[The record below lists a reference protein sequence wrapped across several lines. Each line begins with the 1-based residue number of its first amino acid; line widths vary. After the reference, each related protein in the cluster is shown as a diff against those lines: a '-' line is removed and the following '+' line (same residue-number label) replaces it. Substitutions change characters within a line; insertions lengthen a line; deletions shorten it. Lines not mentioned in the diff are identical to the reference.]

1 MFVFNSIKEL
11 LETLYNGRKWL
22 DLLFT
27 KRKTSVNYE
36 DLLHYLDDDEQEKL
50 QRLLDTSIVVRSGN
64 SIELHNELLD
74 FFEKFTDTTEEITV
88 GYIDDLI
95 QILEKN
101 LDLYDQEKRAAKKDE
116 YLLKI
121 KRNLRTVGKTI
132 LKNVNT
138 LRDKVEDVYATEGN
152 YTIKKLN
159 LDNYDEKRKRIDEL
173 LDYIE
178 TLFTKPKWEF
188 FIKITQNDEL
198 LSILVALK
206 KDLSMARKN
215 LIDIA
220 QKIIEFLNQIK
231 QQSEIYKHLQKIKQ
245 LKDQFLLKE
254 KTDFETVINTEK
266 ALFFQTISRNS
277 MPLSLSLLKSD
288 EGYEMILKVKRK
300 SGRTIKGTVETAEAI
315 SDEYFDSAE
324 ISRPMIDHDR
334 LKSIFLA
341 RGDNLFQFLLNYEFD
356 IPLERNERITLFCK
370 MASLYSDELDVTEQ
384 FESSEN
390 IEYAVIVPKSL
401 RP

>member
-288 EGYEMILKVKRK
+288 EGYEMILKVRRK